1 MMNMSSGSV
10 SSQSQLSMNGD
21 AQARLNQR
29 GLASSVGMKRGNMS
43 AQYNEHYSFH
53 STPIQLSMPKS
64 AKMEAWQA
72 SDVRVYSQPP
82 IHNHAQ
88 KLNYKHENVAAS
100 REDPNMFIDLTF
112 AKLNGLSEATFN
124 DHMGKVFHKQ
134 ENLTALGR
142 WSSDKTLVSGDFGAS
157 LDAYGQAVYN
167 QFGNGSGNDQAKWY
181 HQEPNVYSAGNP
193 FGAYNPQ
200 HSYARPPNS
209 LEGVDYSTL
218 ASNEGPM
225 EQGVHPNYRVY
236 QQGLMSN
243 THRQHVH
250 NKEFRNRQH
259 LQKAEFSGSGNNS
272 VSEHNPD
279 NSQFKYAQTLFQPFS
294 SMETIASAA
303 FAANLVGNHNLNNPG
318 VVEVSSSAPRGSA
331 QTHAQSKYPFYQ
343 NNHTLIES
351 QYTQSNSY
359 LLHPPRYS
367 SSSTSATV
375 SSASSHGPGA
385 ISNAVRQGSS
395 CRVETPAEATSL
407 AEASRIA
414 PGPDLPQSGAEFAT
428 FVTSAL
434 IRILESKGGIPAE
447 SIRSSGAHAATA
459 NELDGYIENVLQTT
473 DVSRTMV
480 LLALR
485 YIWMLCTQP
494 EFRFEFGT
502 EKNVIIFGLMLA
514 NKILDDHTFTN
525 RTWSDVSKIS
535 LELLNRFEIDCL
547 NILSHDKLVV
557 KRSEFSNWV
566 LVLQKFWSD
575 FTAKQLASSNYQ
587 APASGKQVYQ
597 PARNDSSSNAQRGF
611 SHDRKAVDPANALRH
626 SQQLPTKSSLGSN
639 TAASR
644 RGCNSNYFSTN
655 GGLYGQPLLSSIAA
669 AEAADGF
676 VNDLARNNPFYTRNN
691 ISGSGGYGG
700 NGSGSGV
707 DSAQSSRQLH
717 FQQQQQHQQQ
727 QYQQQ
732 QHQQQH
738 QHHQQ
743 YQRDPFH
750 PCQPHPHTQTQ
761 NTLHSSASSHFV
773 SSVPGP
779 NVQNRSNPGSIQLF
793 DFDEDSLDAASDATI
808 TATSTPYQQVF
819 YGHNAAKPLH

>member
-1 MMNMSSGSV
+1 MSSGSV
-10 SSQSQLSMNGD
+10 SSQSQLSMNDD

-29 GLASSVGMKRGNMS
+29 DLASSVGMKRGNMS

-53 STPIQLSMPKS
+53 STPIQLSVPKS

-82 IHNHAQ
+82 MHNHPQ
-88 KLNYKHENVAAS
+88 KLNYKHEDVAAS
-100 REDPNMFIDLTF
+100 REDPSMFIDLTF

-124 DHMGKVFHKQ
+124 DQMGNAFHKQ
-134 ENLTALGR
+134 ENHTALGR
-142 WSSDKTLVSGDFGAS
+142 WSSDKTLVSGDFGGS

-167 QFGNGSGNDQAKWY
+167 QFGNVSGNDQAKWY
-181 HQEPNVYSAGNP
+181 HQERNAYSAGNP

-200 HSYARPPNS
+200 HSYARHPNS
-209 LEGVDYSTL
+209 LESVDYSTI
-218 ASNEGPM
+218 ASNEAPK
-225 EQGVHPNYRVY
+225 EQGVHPNYRAY

-250 NKEFRNRQH
+250 NQEFHNRQH
-259 LQKAEFSGSGNNS
+259 LQKAAFSGTGNNS

-279 NSQFKYAQTLFQPFS
+279 NSQFKYAQPLFQPFS
-294 SMETIASAA
+294 SLETSASAA
-303 FAANLVGNHNLNNPG
+303 FAANLLNNPG
-318 VVEVSSSAPRGSA
+318 VLDVSSSAPRGSA
-331 QTHAQSKYPFYQ
+331 QAHAQSKYPFYQ
-343 NNHTLIES
+343 NNHTPIEA
-351 QYTQSNSY
+351 QYTQSKSY

-375 SSASSHGPGA
+375 TSASSHGPGA
-385 ISNAVRQGSS
+385 VSNAVRQGSS
-395 CRVETPAEATSL
+395 CRVEAPAEATSL
-407 AEASRIA
+407 EEASRIA

-575 FTAKQLASSNYQ
+575 FTTKQLASSNYQ
-587 APASGKQVYQ
+587 APASGKQIYQ
-597 PARNDSSSNAQRGF
+597 PARNDSSNNAQRGF
-611 SHDRKAVDPANALRH
+611 SHDRKAVDQTNAARH
-626 SQQLPTKSSLGSN
+626 SQQLPTKSRLD
-639 TAASR
+639 T
-644 RGCNSNYFSTN
+644 
-655 GGLYGQPLLSSIAA
+655 
-669 AEAADGF
+669 
-676 VNDLARNNPFYTRNN
+676 
-691 ISGSGGYGG
+691 
-700 NGSGSGV
+700 
-707 DSAQSSRQLH
+707 
-717 FQQQQQHQQQ
+717 
-727 QYQQQ
+727 
-732 QHQQQH
+732 
-738 QHHQQ
+738 
-743 YQRDPFH
+743 
-750 PCQPHPHTQTQ
+750 
-761 NTLHSSASSHFV
+761 SSHFV
-773 SSVPGP
+773 TSVPGP